1 MLKVF
6 VQHGEEGL
14 TVRINKIVSYLF
26 LFFSFFFKQN
36 RKKKEEKRVILL
48 ALCGLMLQRNYLS
61 HLPQLFSYLASCHS
75 TNSKHQDGSRYIL
88 EKKKRIKKPPI

>member
-14 TVRINKIVSYLF
+14 AVRINKIVSYFF

-36 RKKKEEKRVILL
+36 RKKKKSNLTSFMRPDASKE
-48 ALCGLMLQRNYLS
+48 LS
-61 HLPQLFSYLASCHS
+61 KPSSSTLFLSGKLPQH
-75 TNSKHQDGSRYIL
+75 K
-88 EKKKRIKKPPI
+88 

>member
-14 TVRINKIVSYLF
+14 AVRINKIVSYFF

-36 RKKKEEKRVILL
+36 RKKKKSNLTSFMPPDASKE
-48 ALCGLMLQRNYLS
+48 LS
-61 HLPQLFSYLASCHS
+61 KPSSSTLFLSGKLPQH
-75 TNSKHQDGSRYIL
+75 K
-88 EKKKRIKKPPI
+88 